1 MRWSDKH
8 VHVVSF
14 DVPHPPDYG
23 GVIDVFYKLKA
34 LSAAGVGI
42 HLHCFR
48 YGRPAAPALESLC
61 ASVNYYPRNVS
72 KAQLFHR
79 LPYIVVSRAH
89 THLVDHLARNDHPVL
104 FEGLHSCYFLD
115 EPRLAGRVRIVRT
128 HNIEHEYYQH
138 LAQAEPNIF
147 KRYYYHNEAGK
158 LAEFEPILAAADHIA
173 AISENDRAWFEG
185 RYGHAFYLPAFHS
198 NERVQCPTGKG
209 NFAFYHGNLS
219 VGENNRAALFLVT
232 RVFNRLSYPLVIA
245 GHRPSRELRD
255 VAAKHKHITL
265 VADPTHA
272 RVRQLLADAHVNVLP
287 ALQPTGIK
295 LKLLSALFNGRHCLV
310 NSMMV
315 DNTGLGPL
323 CGVAESE
330 DDFAEA
336 VQALAERPFGERDVK
351 LREEILNTLFSN
363 DANIKGV
370 LERLFP

>member
-34 LSAAGVGI
+34 LSAAGVNI
-42 HLHCFR
+42 HLHCFL

-61 ASVNYYPRNVS
+61 VSVNYYPRNVS

-89 THLVDHLARNDHPVL
+89 THLLDHLARNDHPVL

-115 EPRLAGRVRIVRT
+115 EPRLAGRVRMVRT

-158 LAEFEPILAAADHIA
+158 LADFEPVLAAADHIA

-185 RYGHAFYLPAFHS
+185 RYGHAFY
-198 NERVQCPTGKG
+198 
-209 NFAFYHGNLS
+209 HGNLS

-232 RVFNRLSYPLVIA
+232 RVFNRLAYPLVIA

-255 VAAKHKHITL
+255 AVAKHGHVTL

-287 ALQPTGIK
+287 AFQPTGIK
-295 LKLLSALFNGRHCLV
+295 LKLLSALFNGRFCLV
-310 NSMMV
+310 NGMMI
-315 DNTGLGPL
+315 DNTGLDPL
-323 CGVAESE
+323 CEVAESE
-330 DDFAEA
+330 AAFADA

-351 LREEILNTLFSN
+351 LREEILNALFSN